1 MDPSV
6 ATNRKPFNKESGKDI
21 TTELES
27 YSEAVRSRDDK
38 SWKSYDYFKSMQDD
52 DSSANVFYRMK
63 TTTKNNT
70 STVMQDTSEK
80 RTEGNETH
88 RLESRITVV
97 NT

>member
-52 DSSANVFYRMK
+52 DSSADVYYRMK
-63 TTTKNNT
+63 KPAKNRT
-70 STVMQDTSEK
+70 STVMQEDKKT
-80 RTEGNETH
+80 RTEVTAMH
-88 RLESRITVV
+88 R
-97 NT
+97 